1 MRPDGV
7 TVGWRVCTP
16 TAPVMDGAPAAP
28 VPAVLLVHGL
38 ASNLSRFEEFVEHT
52 GLARRHAMIRIDLR
66 GHGSSLTRRRI
77 DLPTWCDDLA
87 AVLDAQRAGT
97 AIVVGHSLGA
107 QVALH
112 FAARHRG
119 RTAAVALI
127 DPVFREALHGRSL
140 WWTRS
145 TPLLAAA
152 ARVVRGLNALG
163 LHRRRLEPLDLR
175 ALDRLAREAL
185 QSPAAEQAFI
195 ERYSSMRADL
205 RHVPLA
211 VYLQDLAE
219 MFRAAPRPCDLDVP
233 VLALLSSGAT
243 FADADRMRALL
254 AGPRVTIRA
263 IECHHWPLTER
274 PLEVRQAIEEWVGA
288 LGAAPDRR

>member
-1 MRPDGV
+1 
-7 TVGWRVCTP
+7 
-16 TAPVMDGAPAAP
+16 
-28 VPAVLLVHGL
+28 
-38 ASNLSRFEEFVEHT
+38 
-52 GLARRHAMIRIDLR
+52 
-66 GHGSSLTRRRI
+66 
-77 DLPTWCDDLA
+77 
-87 AVLDAQRAGT
+87 
-97 AIVVGHSLGA
+97 
-107 QVALH
+107 
-112 FAARHRG
+112 
-119 RTAAVALI
+119 
-127 DPVFREALHGRSL
+127 
-140 WWTRS
+140 
-145 TPLLAAA
+145 
-152 ARVVRGLNALG
+152 VRGLNALG

-219 MFRAAPRPCDLDVP
+219 MFRAAPRPRELEVP